1 MARPGSPPARSRS
14 SRPRT
19 GSTRPKEASRPERR
33 ASTATGSSAIVLC
46 PATFVEL
53 SADQERSAIG
63 ALAELLVPLLTE
75 PLQAVDDSDMVAPVA
90 TMGDT

>member
-1 MARPGSPPARSRS
+1 MARPGSPPARRRS

-19 GSTRPKEASRPERR
+19 GSTGPEEAPRPERR

-53 SADQERSAIG
+53 SADQERSAVE
-63 ALAELLVPLLTE
+63 ALAELLVPLLGE
-75 PLQAVDDSDMVAPVA
+75 PSPIRPGSTSVA
-90 TMGDT
+90 TVGDT